1 MTTDIPVPE
10 SAIAH
15 AKAEGLVTEKLPH
28 TIERDSFSPAL
39 LGLLNN
45 VLVWGGSRVF
55 NALHDVGANEWRI
68 LSALGNYPGATAR
81 DLCEIL
87 GINKSI
93 ASKSIG
99 VLVAGGYVGQA
110 DGRRTSRH
118 LFLTDRGAELHDAIM
133 PIAVRRTEILQHRL
147 SRTEVIELNRLL
159 AKMLESAADLQEY
172 ERALLADGRATQAS
186 QASST
191 SSSPNDVSGR

>member
-1 MTTDIPVPE
+1 MATDIPVPE
-10 SAIAH
+10 SAVAH
-15 AKAEGLVTEKLPH
+15 AKAEGLVTEKLAH
-28 TIERDSFSPAL
+28 TIDRDSFSPAL

-99 VLVAGGYVGQA
+99 VLVAAGYVGQA
-110 DGRRTSRH
+110 EGRRTSRH
-118 LFLTDRGAELHDAIM
+118 LFLTDRGAALHDAIM
-133 PIAVRRTEILQHRL
+133 PIALRRTEILQHRL
-147 SRTEVIELNRLL
+147 SRAEVTELNRLL

-172 ERALLADGRATQAS
+172 ERALLADGRAAEPS
-186 QASST
+186 QASSA
-191 SSSPNDVSGR
+191 SSTPNDVSGR

>member
-1 MTTDIPVPE
+1 MTTDFPVPE
-10 SAIAH
+10 SAVAH

-28 TIERDSFSPAL
+28 TIDRDSFSPAL

-93 ASKSIG
+93 ASKSVG
-99 VLVAGGYVGQA
+99 VLVAAGYVGQA

-118 LFLTDRGAELHDAIM
+118 LFLTDSGAALHDALM

-147 SRTEVIELNRLL
+147 SRNEVVELNRLL

-172 ERALLADGRATQAS
+172 ERELLAEGRAGRSS
-186 QASST
+186 QAPST
-191 SSSPNDVSGR
+191 SSSPKDVSGR

>member
-1 MTTDIPVPE
+1 MATDIPVPD
-10 SAIAH
+10 SALAQ
-15 AKAEGLVTEKLPH
+15 AMAQGLVTDKLPH
-28 TIERDSFSPAL
+28 TIDRDSFSPAL

-93 ASKSIG
+93 ASKSVG
-99 VLVAGGYVGQA
+99 VLVAAGYVGQA
-110 DGRRTSRH
+110 DGRRSSRH
-118 LFLTDRGAELHDAIM
+118 LFLTDSGAALHDAIM
-133 PIAVRRTEILQHRL
+133 PIALRRTEILQHRL
-147 SRTEVIELNRLL
+147 SRAEVTELNRLL
-159 AKMLESAADLQEY
+159 AKMLESSADLQEY
-172 ERALLADGRATQAS
+172 ERALLAAGPDKKTPQS
-186 QASST
+186 SST
-191 SSSPNDVSGR
+191 NSGPNEVAGR

>member
-1 MTTDIPVPE
+1 MTTDFPVPE
-10 SAIAH
+10 SAVAH

-28 TIERDSFSPAL
+28 TIDRDSFSPAL

-93 ASKSIG
+93 ASKSVG
-99 VLVAGGYVGQA
+99 VLVAAGYVGQA

-118 LFLTDRGAELHDAIM
+118 LFLTDSGAALHDALM

-147 SRTEVIELNRLL
+147 SRNEVVELNRLL

-172 ERALLADGRATQAS
+172 ERELLAEGRSS
-186 QASST
+186 QAPST
-191 SSSPNDVSGR
+191 SSSPKDVSGR